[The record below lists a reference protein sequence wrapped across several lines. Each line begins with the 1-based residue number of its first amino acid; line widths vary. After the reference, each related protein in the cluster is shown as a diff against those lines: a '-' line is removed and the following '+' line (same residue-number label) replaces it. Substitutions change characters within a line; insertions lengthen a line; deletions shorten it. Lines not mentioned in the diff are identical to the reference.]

1 MFGTAAYAQ
10 AQGSSGAAGGG
21 MGTILLL
28 VVTFA
33 IFYFLLIRPQQKKEK
48 ERLAMVNSIQK
59 GDKVLTSGGM
69 YGVVQSVNND
79 VVVLKVG
86 TNTNIEFVKGAIQAK
101 VS

>member
-21 MGTILLL
+21 ISTILLL
-28 VVTFA
+28 VATFA

-48 ERLAMVNSIQK
+48 DRQAMVNSIQK

-69 YGVVQSVNND
+69 YGVVVSVNND

-86 TNTNIEFVKGAIQAK
+86 NNTNIEFVKGAIQAK

>member
-28 VVTFA
+28 VATFA

-48 ERLAMVNSIQK
+48 ERQAMVNSIQK
-59 GDKVLTSGGM
+59 GDKVLTTGGM
-69 YGVVQSVNND
+69 YGVVVSVNND

>member
-10 AQGSSGAAGGG
+10 GQGSSGAAGGG
-21 MGTILLL
+21 IGTILLL
-28 VVTFA
+28 VATFA

-48 ERLAMVNSIQK
+48 ERLAMVNGIQK

>member
-1 MFGTAAYAQ
+1 MFETAAYAQ
-10 AQGSSGAAGGG
+10 AQGSAGAAGGG
-21 MGTILLL
+21 FGTIALL
-28 VVTFA
+28 VATFA

-48 ERLAMVNSIQK
+48 ERQAMVNSIQK

-69 YGVVQSVNND
+69 YGVVVSVNND

-86 TNTNIEFVKGAIQAK
+86 SNTNIEFVKGAIQSK

>member
-10 AQGSSGAAGGG
+10 GQGSSGAAGGG
-21 MGTILLL
+21 IGTILLL
-28 VVTFA
+28 VATFA